1 MDSFE
6 IIVTLDAT
14 EDLIELRDYI
24 AYVLLAPD
32 TALSYIRTIRK
43 EIESLSTMPGRNK
56 LVDDEPWR
64 SRGLRKIIAKNFY
77 IYYRID
83 DDAKRV
89 YILNVIYARRDQL
102 KMLAQ
107 LKDN

>member
-56 LVDDEPWR
+56 LVDDEPWH
-64 SRGLRKIIAKNFY
+64 SRGIRKIIAKNFY